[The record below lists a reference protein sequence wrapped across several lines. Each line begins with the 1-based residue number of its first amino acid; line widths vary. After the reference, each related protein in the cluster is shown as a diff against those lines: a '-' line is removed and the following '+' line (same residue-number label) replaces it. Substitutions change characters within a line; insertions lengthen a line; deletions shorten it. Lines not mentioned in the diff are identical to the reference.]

1 MVRADAAFE
10 AIYGFV
16 RGLGLCA
23 RSDARIYAEHIQ
35 WFRRKFVGER
45 AHRIQRGQVADHGHA
60 AAGLLRGLG
69 GARAVAVRVVDRVA
83 SPDQPFGRVEPY
95 ALGGAGDRDVEGRSA
110 GKKYR
115 GERSG
120 DFG

>member
-1 MVRADAAFE
+1 MVRPYTTLE
-10 AIYGFV
+10 AV
-16 RGLGLCA
+16 RRCF
-23 RSDARIYAEHIQ
+23 RCFCFRRRRDARVQAEHIQ

-45 AHRIQRGQVADHGHA
+45 AHRRERRQIADHRDTA
-60 AAGLLRGLG
+60 ARGFCRLG
-69 GARAVAVRVVDRVA
+69 GPGAVPVRVVDRVA
-83 SPDQPFGRVEPY
+83 VPDQPFGRVEPY
-95 ALGGAGDRDVEGRSA
+95 ALRGAGDGYVEGTNA